1 MLAGAS
7 EFAPGGRLDFEAHA
21 FLDDDDDILGRADLD
36 DGAGLARE
44 IEIEVCQ
51 LVRRARQAA
60 GDARLRRVARIQRA
74 DRAQRRGRDIADR
87 VLDRL
92 RDSGD
97 GARDK
102 GAGQRRAGTGDDL
115 AGEALLAVGIDEEAL
130 DRLVDHRMAVEVY
143 AGDRD
148 ELDLDPF
155 LGEAARC
162 IADNEATGEIGLD
175 LVGENSRCLDPGYD
189 RFGITGRVPAR
200 QSVYAGQEPSLHET
214 RWQIDRPLPF
224 F

>member
-1 MLAGAS
+1 MQRPGSRGLADDETWDVLPWCLLAGAS
-7 EFAPGGRLDFEAHA
+7 EFAPRGGLDFEADA

-60 GDARLRRVARIQRA
+60 GDARLGRVARIQRA

-92 RDSGD
+92 RDPGD

-102 GAGQRRAGTGDDL
+102 GAGQRRAGSTKI
-115 AGEALLAVGIDEEAL
+115 AAMAVAAIDGTVLEEAMSL
-130 DRLVDHRMAVEVY
+130 ETAR
-143 AGDRD
+143 
-148 ELDLDPF
+148 
-155 LGEAARC
+155 AA
-162 IADNEATGEIGLD
+162 
-175 LVGENSRCLDPGYD
+175 
-189 RFGITGRVPAR
+189 
-200 QSVYAGQEPSLHET
+200 
-214 RWQIDRPLPF
+214 
-224 F
+224 